1 MLLAALEG
9 YSLVGD
15 DLVLRASRGLIG
27 CQVEERAFSRS
38 IRISSRF
45 IGNPGRISREGLS
58 RVLFRVV
65 GTAIQWPA
73 VEVVVAGTA
82 VVVTALS
89 VDTAPV
95 SRGYTGPTEKA

>member
-1 MLLAALEG
+1 MALTDRYKRG
-9 YSLVGD
+9 VC
-15 DLVLRASRGLIG
+15 DLV
-27 CQVEERAFSRS
+27 ERPLMG
-38 IRISSRF
+38 F

-65 GTAIQWPA
+65 GTAIQWTA
-73 VEVVVAGTA
+73 VEVVVAGTT

-95 SRGYTGPTEKA
+95 SRGYTCQPEKA